1 MQNNNKVRMI
11 INKLKNVTVDR
22 EFIVKCDEAR
32 LDYGLWK
39 KYGFDGSGGGFADH
53 FCLDKERGL

>member
-1 MQNNNKVRMI
+1 MI